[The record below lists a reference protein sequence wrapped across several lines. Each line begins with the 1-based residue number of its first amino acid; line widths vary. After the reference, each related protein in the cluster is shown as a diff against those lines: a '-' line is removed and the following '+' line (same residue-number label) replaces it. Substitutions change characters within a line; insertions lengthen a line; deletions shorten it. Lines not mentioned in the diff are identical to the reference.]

1 MRPACR
7 AGARKSSGIRA
18 AREGGSGVLP
28 ETGLES
34 CRAGQEREGA
44 YFLSAMVLQ
53 NPFRAVFIR
62 EAIEKAHASG
72 AHLVSH
78 CFLNRPV
85 ETFALVLRV
94 GHCVNRLATR
104 EYGVSQREGAT
115 EDSREGDGF
124 SPPRHSGYTKAFSS
138 RCFLVEPAPH
148 FRGTRMTKNP
158 KK

>member
-18 AREGGSGVLP
+18 ARDGGAASFR
-28 ETGLES
+28 ETGFGVVPGGPGEGRGLFLVCHGTSES
-34 CRAGQEREGA
+34 LPCCFHSR
-44 YFLSAMVLQ
+44 SHK
-53 NPFRAVFIR
+53 
-62 EAIEKAHASG
+62 KAHASG

-124 SPPRHSGYTKAFSS
+124 SPPRRGYTKAFSS
-138 RCFLVEPAPH
+138 RCFLVSQRHISGARE
-148 FRGTRMTKNP
+148 
-158 KK
+158 